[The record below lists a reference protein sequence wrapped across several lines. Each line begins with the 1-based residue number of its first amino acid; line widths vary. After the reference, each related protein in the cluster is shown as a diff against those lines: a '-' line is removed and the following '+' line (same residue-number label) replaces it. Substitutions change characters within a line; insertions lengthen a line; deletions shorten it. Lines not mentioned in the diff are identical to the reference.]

1 MYSHP
6 SVTIPAE
13 VEHKDLPG
21 ILLRVVSGPRVTPT
35 GNIQYLVTM
44 PDGKVVPVLKKNL
57 VSRKDSFRA
66 RDSEPRPIK
75 KHKSEG

>member
-6 SVTIPAE
+6 SAVMLPE

-21 ILLRVVSGPRVTPT
+21 VLLKVVSGPRLTPT

-57 VSRKDSFRA
+57 VNRKR
-66 RDSEPRPIK
+66 
-75 KHKSEG
+75 